1 MRVLLIGLLILSCY
15 KVKEP
20 LNVDMYVVKDGDG
33 YRVVG
38 FVDGEYLREHAYIS
52 ALMLPTRL
60 SIKVGNK
67 EFPIYADILSLT
79 LDKQRSINRAFL
91 VSERFNYDGEKDF
104 VIEVYKG
111 SFKVGK
117 IYGNLKPIN
126 PHYDITGIE
135 KVYKDGRY
143 YVYVKVKAYP
153 ALRNYP
159 KLIMMNSEEIDTL
172 IPVEIAPFKTEYTGR
187 FWHKYQAWYDE
198 WIFVGRFVSLPNLKG
213 VKWFIDGKFFG
224 DRL

>member
-1 MRVLLIGLLILSCY
+1 MRFLLIVLLILSCY
-15 KVKEP
+15 KVKED
-20 LNVDMYVVKDGDG
+20 LRTDMYVVKDGDG

-38 FVDGEYLREHAYIS
+38 FVDGEYLRERAYIS
-52 ALMLPTRL
+52 ALILPERL

-79 LDKQRSINRAFL
+79 LDKQRSVNRAFL
-91 VSERFNYDGEKDF
+91 VSEKFNYDGEKDF

-126 PHYDITGIE
+126 PHYEITGIE
-135 KVYKDGRY
+135 RIYKDGRY
-143 YVYVKVKAYP
+143 YIYVKVKAYP

-159 KLIMMNSEEIDTL
+159 KLIMINSNEVDTFF
-172 IPVEIAPFKTEYTGR
+172 PVELAPFRTEYTGR

-198 WIFVGRFVSLPNLKG
+198 WIFVGRFNNPPDLKDA
-213 VKWFIDGKFFG
+213 KWIIDGEFFG
-224 DRL
+224 DSL